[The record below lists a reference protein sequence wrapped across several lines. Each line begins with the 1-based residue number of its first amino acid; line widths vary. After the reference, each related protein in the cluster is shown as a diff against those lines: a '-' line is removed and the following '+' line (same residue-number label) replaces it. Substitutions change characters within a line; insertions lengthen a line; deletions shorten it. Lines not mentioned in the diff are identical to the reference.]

1 MPTDDH
7 IAIYRGI
14 RARVSEL
21 VRDLDADTLARTA
34 PATPAWSVH
43 DVLAHL
49 VGDVTDVVAGNLDG
63 VATDAWT
70 QAQVDRRRGVP
81 VGDLLDE
88 WARGAAVVEPTIDG
102 FPPMM
107 RAMFLTDAV
116 THEHDIRHAIGA
128 PGARESDAIAFSYG
142 RAIGAVGPAR
152 GGAGAVRIVHEAGE
166 DLVGEGEA
174 TATVRTTR
182 FEIVRAAVG
191 RRSFDEIRAWDWDG
205 EPTPEAFVLG
215 MFTPPRA
222 TPLGE

>member
-14 RARVSEL
+14 RGRVSDL

-34 PATPAWSVH
+34 PATPAWSVQ

-49 VGDVTDVVAGNLDG
+49 VGDVTDVVEGNLDG

-70 QAQVDRRRGVP
+70 QAQVDRRRGVT
-81 VGDLLDE
+81 VADLLDE
-88 WARGAAVVEPTIDG
+88 WERGAAVLEPTIDG

-107 RAMFLTDAV
+107 RTMFLTDAV

-128 PGARESDAIAFSYG
+128 PGARDSDAIAFSYV
-142 RAIGAVGPAR
+142 RAIVPVGAAR
-152 GGAGAVRIVHEAGE
+152 GEAGAVRIVHEAGE
-166 DLVGEGEA
+166 DVVGDGAPSA
-174 TATVRTTR
+174 TLRTSR

-191 RRSFDEIRAWDWDG
+191 RRSLDEIAAWDWEG
-205 EPTPEAFVLG
+205 EPTPDAFVLG
-215 MFTPPRA
+215 MFTPTRA